1 MSTDSEGY
9 FGSQEPNAATSEYNA
24 QQFLILSVLA
34 GRNHCA
40 LVQIT
45 AVTNAGELA
54 KVGFVDVQPMVN
66 QLDGQG
72 NATPHGVI
80 NGIPYL
86 RMQGGAN
93 AIILDPQV
101 GDIGIAVFADRDIQ
115 SVKASAAIANPGSMA
130 QGSWSDGLY
139 IGGVLNGVPSQYV
152 QFNAAGIKIFSPTAI
167 HLEAPAIELVAATSI
182 TATTPLFQISGNVTI
197 GGTATAAVDVIGGGK
212 SLKSHVHTGVASGA
226 SNTGPPA

>member
-40 LVQIT
+40 LVQIM

-72 NATPHGVI
+72 NAVPHGVI
-80 NGIPYL
+80 NNLPYF
-86 RMQGGAN
+86 RMQGGTD
-93 AIILDPQV
+93 AIIMDPKV
-101 GDIGIAVFADRDIQ
+101 GDIGIAVFADRDIS
-115 SVKASAAIANPGSMA
+115 SVKASAAVANPGSMA
-130 QGSWSDGLY
+130 QGAWSDGLY
-139 IGGVLNGVPSQYV
+139 IGGVLNGVPAQYV
-152 QFNAAGIKIFSPTAI
+152 QFNAAGIKIFSPTKI
-167 HLEAPAIELVAATSI
+167 HLEAPVIEMVATTSI
-182 TATTPLFQISGNVTI
+182 TATTPLFHISGNVTI
-197 GGTATAAVDVIGGGK
+197 GGTATAVVDVVGGGK
-212 SLKSHVHTGVASGA
+212 SLKTHIHTGVASGA
-226 SNTGPPA
+226 STSGPPA